1 MKKELQEKYDRL
13 KSNLLN
19 MKRVLVAFSGGVDST
34 FLLKT
39 AHDILEDGVLAVTAV
54 SEIHPEWETE
64 EALNF
69 VRKNRIRYKIVK
81 GDEMDN
87 PDFTLNPPERCYIC
101 KRGLFCQLKVIAEDE
116 NIYFVMDGENAG
128 DVDDFRPGSRAAGEL
143 GVHSP
148 LKEAGLNKDEIRRL
162 SRLLGLSTWN
172 KPSQACLASRF
183 PYYTEITARTLKQVE
198 DAEEVLHSMGISQVR
213 VRHHNDIAKIE
224 VLPEDVPS
232 LFKAGITHKIIKR
245 FKKLGYTYVTLDLA
259 GYRTGSL
266 NEMLTSE
273 NKGIE

>member
-1 MKKELQEKYDRL
+1 MKDELQEKHDRL

-39 AHDILEDGVLAVTAV
+39 AHNILEDGVLAVTAV

-64 EALNF
+64 EAVNF
-69 VRKNRIRYKIVK
+69 ARKNRIRYKIVK
-81 GDEMDN
+81 GEEMDN
-87 PDFTLNPPERCYIC
+87 PDFTRNPPERCYIC
-101 KRGLFCQLKVIAEDE
+101 KRGLFCQLKDIAEDE
-116 NIYFVMDGENAG
+116 NISFILDGENAG

-183 PYYTEITARTLKQVE
+183 PYHIEITARTLKQVE
-198 DAEEVLHSMGISQVR
+198 EAEEVLHSMGISQVR
-213 VRHHNDIAKIE
+213 VRHHNDIARIE
-224 VLPEDVPS
+224 VLPEDMPI
-232 LFKAGITHKIIKR
+232 LFKAGVIPEIIKK
-245 FKKLGYTYVTLDLA
+245 FKKLGYPYVTLDLA

-266 NEMLTSE
+266 NEILTSE
-273 NKGIE
+273 IKG

>member
-13 KSNLLN
+13 KSNLLA

-54 SEIHPEWETE
+54 SKIHPEWETK
-64 EALNF
+64 EAISF
-69 VRKNRIRYKIVK
+69 ARKNNIRYKIVK

-87 PDFTLNPPERCYIC
+87 PGFTRNPPERCYIC
-101 KRGLFCQLKVIAEDE
+101 KQGLFYKLKDIAEAE
-116 NIYFVMDGENAG
+116 NISFVLDGENAG
-128 DVDDFRPGSRAAGEL
+128 DADDFRPGSRAAGEL
-143 GVHSP
+143 GVRSP
-148 LKEAGLNKDEIRRL
+148 LKEVGLNKDEIRML
-162 SRLLGLSTWN
+162 SSLLGLSTWN

-183 PYYTEITARTLKQVE
+183 PYYTEITARSLKQVE
-198 DAEEVLHSMGISQVR
+198 EAEEVFHSMGISQVR
-213 VRHHNDIAKIE
+213 VRHHNDIARIE
-224 VLPEDVPS
+224 ILLEDVPS
-232 LFKAGITHKIIKR
+232 LFKAGITQEIIKR
-245 FKKLGYTYVTLDLA
+245 FKKLGYTYITLDLA

-266 NEMLTSE
+266 NEILTSE

>member
-1 MKKELQEKYDRL
+1 MKDELQEKHDRL

-69 VRKNRIRYKIVK
+69 ARKNSIRYKIVK

-87 PDFTLNPPERCYIC
+87 PDFTRNPPERCYIC
-101 KRGLFCQLKVIAEDE
+101 KQGLFCQLKDIAEDE
-116 NIYFVMDGENAG
+116 NISFVLDGENAG

-143 GVHSP
+143 GVRSP
-148 LKEAGLNKDEIRRL
+148 LKEVGLNKDEIRRL

-213 VRHHNDIAKIE
+213 VRHHNDIARIE
-224 VLPEDVPS
+224 VLAEDLQS

-245 FKKLGYTYVTLDLA
+245 FKKLGYTYITLDLA

-266 NEMLTSE
+266 NEMLISE